1 MYVFAKIVLIVL
13 AIIAF
18 FEGVGAYSQAKA
30 ITHQMYAGL
39 WFVVFSVS
47 LGTAGIIS
55 ALTREVEAMA
65 ELKSFLQRIKNR
77 AAPKQAAA
85 EAVDETRVVAK
96 PEQTKPVPG
105 PGREQIASR
114 QCPYCGA
121 DVQVDATNCSKCTRI
136 LNQYV
141 PCPKCKTD
149 ISHRPS
155 ECPGCGSKINWRSAS
170 DSTK

>member
-1 MYVFAKIVLIVL
+1 MYVFAKIVLIIL

-30 ITHQMYAGL
+30 ITHQMYAGI
-39 WFVVFSVS
+39 WFMVFSVS

-65 ELKSFLQRIKNR
+65 ELKVFLQRIKNR
-77 AAPKQAAA
+77 TSPKQAAA
-85 EAVDETRVVAK
+85 EPVDKVQKIAEPTAVK
-96 PEQTKPVPG
+96 PEPRKAQ
-105 PGREQIASR
+105 EQNVRR

-121 DVQVDATNCSKCTRI
+121 ETPAEAKSCPTCTRV
-136 LNQYV
+136 LNPYV
-141 PCPKCKTD
+141 PCPKCKAD
-149 ISHRPS
+149 ISHKPS
-155 ECPGCGSKINWRSAS
+155 ECPQCGSKITWRSAS